1 MSSNTLDQIEE
12 KVETFTDVEN
22 FDFTNNLYRKTYG
35 SDTIDDAQAR
45 TAKMTE
51 ELKNNPRQP
60 SKGFVNEGLQVMT
73 DARLSVFAKEK
84 LYEGDWSSSS
94 LNLLEAWFKIC
105 KDSAAA
111 HAAAARKARTK
122 HRFMTIPTIVAGTAA
137 TALAFF
143 SAGESCD
150 ADSEDNNGLKY
161 SVAFFTSVVS
171 VLGGISSLYSFD
183 RKVAQCINASGNFE
197 NLARQAQI
205 QIYLPNKLRAHT
217 ELVLTEISTVF
228 SHLTTSSPLL

>member
-1 MSSNTLDQIEE
+1 MSSTDEQKKEE
-12 KVETFTDVEN
+12 KVETVIDVEN
-22 FDFTNNLYRKTYG
+22 FDFTNDLFRKTYG
-35 SDTIDDAQAR
+35 SATIDDAQAR

-51 ELKNNPRQP
+51 DLEKNPRQP
-60 SKGFVNEGLQVMT
+60 SRGFVNKGLDVMT
-73 DARLSVFAKEK
+73 DARLSVFEKEHI
-84 LYEGDWSSSS
+84 YEGDWSCSTM
-94 LNLLEAWFKIC
+94 NLLEAWLKAC

-111 HAAAARKARTK
+111 HAHAAREARTK
-122 HRFMTIPTIVAGTAA
+122 HRWMTIPTIIAGTAA

-150 ADSEDNNGLKY
+150 ADTEDNNGLKY

-171 VLGGISSLYSFD
+171 VLGGVQTLYSFD

-197 NLARQAQI
+197 NLARQAEL
-205 QIYLPNKLRAHT
+205 QIYMPNKLRAHS